1 MHSVLYRVT
10 KRVIENGQTD
20 GMDTKLDVFYAAG
33 KLTDEEYTEL
43 TTMLKGSSASESAA
57 ESTEAV
63 SGETD
68 TAAETETTEEA

>member
-10 KRVIENGQTD
+10 KRVIENSIKNGQSAD

-43 TTMLKGSSASESAA
+43 TAMLKSNSS
-57 ESTEAV
+57 ESTEAA
-63 SGETD
+63 GETTD
-68 TAAETETTEEA
+68 NKEA